1 MEPALPIAVVN
12 VKTQYQWEQLLNLV
26 DDRVAI
32 ILFFFFADIVNLTIG
47 HIGKINTYF
56 NFL

>member
-1 MEPALPIAVVN
+1 MEPALPTAVVN
-12 VKTQYQWEQLLNLV
+12 VKTQYQLEQLLNLV

-32 ILFFFFADIVNLTIG
+32 ILFFVDIVNLTIG